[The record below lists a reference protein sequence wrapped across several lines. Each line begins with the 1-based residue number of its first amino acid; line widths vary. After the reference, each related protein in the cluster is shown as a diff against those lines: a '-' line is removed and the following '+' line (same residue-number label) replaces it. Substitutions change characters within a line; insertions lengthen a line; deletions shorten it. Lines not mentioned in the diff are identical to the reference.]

1 MPRIGSRWG
10 SLAGGPV
17 RVGGRQYHLVVFP
30 PGTDD
35 RDRRLLRLWRAWPV
49 GGVLL
54 ALAALV
60 VLRGPVGLPAA
71 LVVAPVV
78 FLGPLLW
85 LRHTLRRQRRDLVVV
100 HADYLYGTGTPEDL
114 VRCKRLVALGT
125 RLIDAERA
133 FDNGEL
139 SPVDFQRI
147 WGEVHAQARGLV
159 TVRRAAARGR
169 IGSDHP

>member
-17 RVGGRQYHLVVFP
+17 RVGGRQYQLVVFP

-35 RDRRLLRLWRAWPV
+35 RERRLLRLWRAWPV
-49 GGVLL
+49 AGALL

-60 VLRGPVGLPAA
+60 VLRRPVGLPAA
-71 LVVAPVV
+71 LVVAPAV
-78 FLGPLLW
+78 FLGPFLW
-85 LRHTLRRQRRDLVVV
+85 LRRTLRRQRRDLVVV
-100 HADYLYGTGTPEDL
+100 RADYLYGPGTPKDL
-114 VRCKRLVALGT
+114 ARCKRVVALGS

-133 FDNGEL
+133 FDDGEL
-139 SPVDFQRI
+139 TPVDFQRI
-147 WGEVHAQARGLV
+147 WGEVHAQARGLA
-159 TVRRAAARGR
+159 TVRRTAARGR